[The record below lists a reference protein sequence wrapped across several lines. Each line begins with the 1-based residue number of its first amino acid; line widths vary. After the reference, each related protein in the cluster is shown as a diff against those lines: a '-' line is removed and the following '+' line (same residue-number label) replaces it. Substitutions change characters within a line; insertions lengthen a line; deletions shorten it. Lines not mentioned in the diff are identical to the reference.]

1 LAGIREGKK
10 PLPDPMSCDK
20 KARDRVSEAFAM
32 KDKKI
37 VVGVTGGIAA
47 YKAAELVRLLVRA
60 GVDTR
65 VAMTAHATK
74 FVAPLTFE
82 ALSGNRVVC
91 DMWEHGA
98 VPMDHIRWGQE
109 SDLIIIAPATAN
121 IIAKMA
127 HGMGD
132 DFLSSLIL
140 AATAKVLVCPSMN
153 THMFQNPAVQDNV
166 KLLKERGFV
175 SMTPSEGELAC
186 GTEGPGRL
194 PEPADIL
201 EHARMLLSEQ
211 DLLGLRIL
219 VTAGPTI
226 EPLDPV
232 RYLTNR
238 SSGKMGYALARAAR
252 LRGADVML
260 VSGPTGLRPP
270 HDVNFCGVKTA
281 EEMRQA
287 VLAAS
292 SQYDV
297 IIKAAAV
304 SDYRPRDKAEQKIK
318 KGEENQT
325 LEMVKNPD
333 ILAELGSKKG
343 DFPRILVG
351 FSAETR
357 DLVANARQKLEKKN
371 LDMIVANDVS
381 REDAGF
387 DSDTNLVKVMYRDGH
402 MEEFPLMTKAEVAN
416 QLLGRIKDLWE
427 NRSPGR

>member
-1 LAGIREGKK
+1 
-10 PLPDPMSCDK
+10 MNDK
-20 KARDRVSEAFAM
+20 KV
-32 KDKKI
+32 I
-37 VVGVTGGIAA
+37 VGVTGGIAA

-91 DMWEHGA
+91 DMWDHDA

-140 AATAKVLVCPSMN
+140 AATAKILVCPSMN
-153 THMFQNPAVQDNV
+153 SHMFQNPAVQDNIR
-166 KLLKERGFV
+166 LLKQRGFV
-175 SMTPSEGELAC
+175 SMAPSEGELAC
-186 GTEGPGRL
+186 GTDGPGRL

-270 HDVNFCGVKTA
+270 HDVSFCEVKTA

-287 VLAAS
+287 VLAPS

-304 SDYRPRDKAEQKIK
+304 SDYRPKDKADQKIK
-318 KGEENQT
+318 KGKENQT
-325 LEMVKNPD
+325 LEMVRNPD
-333 ILAELGSKKG
+333 ILAELGNMKG
-343 DFPRILVG
+343 DFSRILVG
-351 FSAETR
+351 FSAETE
-357 DLVANARQKLEKKN
+357 DLAANARQKLEKKN

-381 REDAGF
+381 REDSGF

-402 MEEFPLMTKAEVAN
+402 VEEFPLMTKAELAD

-427 NRSPGR
+427 NRAPGR

>member
-1 LAGIREGKK
+1 
-10 PLPDPMSCDK
+10 
-20 KARDRVSEAFAM
+20 M
-32 KDKKI
+32 KDKRVI
-37 VVGVTGGIAA
+37 VGVSGGIAA

-60 GVDTR
+60 GADTR

-74 FVAPLTFE
+74 FVTPLTFE
-82 ALSGNRVVC
+82 ALTGNRVAW
-91 DMWEHGA
+91 DMWDQGA
-98 VPMDHIRWGQE
+98 VPMDHIHWGQE

-121 IIAKMA
+121 FIAKMA
-127 HGMGD
+127 HGIGD
-132 DFLSSLIL
+132 DFLSTLIL

-153 THMFQNPAVQDNV
+153 THMFQNPAVRDNV
-166 KLLKERGFV
+166 KLLKQRDFV
-175 SMTPSEGELAC
+175 LMTPSEGELAC
-186 GTEGPGRL
+186 GAEGPGRL

-211 DLLGLRIL
+211 DLLGLKVL
-219 VTAGPTI
+219 VTAGPTV

-270 HDVNFCGVKTA
+270 QDVNYCGVKTA

-287 VLAAS
+287 VLDS
-292 SQYDV
+292 ISQYDV

-304 SDYRPRDKAEQKIK
+304 SDYRPRDKADQKMK
-318 KGEENQT
+318 KGKERQM
-325 LEMVKNPD
+325 LELVKNPD
-333 ILAELGSKKG
+333 ILADLGSMKG
-343 DFPRILVG
+343 DSARILVG
-351 FSAETR
+351 FSAETE
-357 DLVANARQKLEKKN
+357 DLVVNAAQKLEKKN

-387 DSDTNLVKVMYRDGH
+387 ESDTNLVKVMYRDGH
-402 MEEFPLMTKAEVAN
+402 MEEFPLMTKDEVAN
-416 QLLGRIKDLWE
+416 QLLERIKDLWE
-427 NRSPGR
+427 HRSASR